1 MKTEIESLKELVQF
15 LIAKVEFLEAE
26 NAALRAEN
34 AFLKEKV
41 ADLERRLKQNSRNS
55 SKPPSSDGLSKP
67 NQNSKNR
74 SLRETGKHKSG
85 GQKGHPGHTLSP
97 VKNPD
102 QILRHALN
110 TCPGCMADVSSTPC
124 QNVESRQ
131 VFDLPV
137 PKMEVTEHQVE
148 VKNCPHCGLKIKASF
163 PEAVSAPVQY
173 GVNIQAQA
181 TYFQN
186 QQLIPEDRVQ
196 EIFQTLYGLNI
207 STATIVS
214 CSRRLFEKL
223 ETFSSM
229 VLEKVKNDWVKHLDE
244 TGFWIAGKTQWLH
257 VASTEN
263 LTYYH
268 VSPKRNSLLEGLR
281 GVVVHDYWRP
291 YFKLENVWHALCNA
305 HHLRELNARIEDK
318 EPWARH
324 MKRLLLFGRK
334 LKEHHEEAGVP
345 FEKICS
351 FVQIYNRIVQKGLWF
366 HEALG
371 PLGPKLG
378 RGKSA
383 KRKGHNLLLRLQNH
397 QIVLRFLWDPRTPFT
412 NNLAEQD
419 IRMMKCRQKISG
431 GFRTFEGA
439 ARFARIRGFI
449 STARKQRWD
458 IMGAIRQALMGN
470 APIAD

>member
-1 MKTEIESLKELVQF
+1 MKKEVESLKELVQL

-67 NQNSKNR
+67 NQNSKNT
-74 SLRETGKHKSG
+74 SLRKTGKHQSG
-85 GQKGHPGHTLSP
+85 GQKGHPGQTLSP
-97 VKNPD
+97 VENPD
-102 QILRHALN
+102 QIFRHALN
-110 TCPGCMADVSSTPC
+110 ICPGCMTDVSSTPC
-124 QNVESRQ
+124 QKVESRQ
-131 VFDLPV
+131 VFDLPA
-137 PKMEVTEHQVE
+137 PKIEVTEHQVE
-148 VKNCPHCGLKIKASF
+148 VKNCPHCGLKIKANF

-196 EIFQTLYGLNI
+196 EIFQTLYGLKI

-214 CSRRLFEKL
+214 YSRRLFEKL
-223 ETFSSM
+223 EAFSSE
-229 VLEKVKNDWVKHLDE
+229 VLEEVKNAWVKHLDE
-244 TGFWIAGKTQWLH
+244 TGFRIAGKTQWLH

-268 VSPKRNSLLEGLR
+268 VSPKRKSLLEGMK

-318 EPWARH
+318 ESWARH
-324 MKRLLLFGRK
+324 MKRLLLFGWK
-334 LKEHHEEAGVP
+334 LKEHHGKAGVP

-351 FVQIYNRIVQKGLWF
+351 FVQIYNRIIQKGLWF

-371 PLGPKLG
+371 SLPKLG

-383 KRKGHNLLLRLQNH
+383 KRKGHNLLLRLQNY
-397 QIVLRFLWDPRTPFT
+397 QIVLRFLWDPKTPFT
-412 NNLAEQD
+412 NNLAERD
-419 IRMMKCRQKISG
+419 LRMMKCRQKISG
-431 GFRTFEGA
+431 GFRTFEGSV
-439 ARFARIRGFI
+439 RFARIRGFI
-449 STARKQRWD
+449 STARKQKWD
-458 IMGAIRQALMGN
+458 VMDAIRRAMIGN
-470 APIAD
+470 PPIVA

>member
-1 MKTEIESLKELVQF
+1 MKTEVESLKELVQL
-15 LIAKVEFLEAE
+15 LIAKIEFLEAE
-26 NAALRAEN
+26 NATLRA
-34 AFLKEKV
+34 KV
-41 ADLERRLKQNSRNS
+41 SELERRLKQNSRNS

-67 NQNSKNR
+67 NQNSKKT
-74 SLRETGKHKSG
+74 SLRETGKHQSG

-97 VKNPD
+97 IENPD

-110 TCPGCMADVSSTPC
+110 TCRGCMADVSSTPC
-124 QNVESRQ
+124 HNVESRQ

-137 PKMEVTEHQVE
+137 PKIEVTEHQVE

-196 EIFQTLYGLNI
+196 EIFQTLYGLKI

-214 CSRRLFEKL
+214 YSRRLFEKL
-223 ETFSSM
+223 ETFSSE
-229 VLEKVKNDWVKHLDE
+229 VLEKVKDAWVKHLDE
-244 TGFWIAGKTQWLH
+244 TGFRIAGKTQWLH
-257 VASTEN
+257 VASTKD

-268 VSPKRNSLLEGLR
+268 VSPKRKSLLEGLK

-291 YFKLENVWHALCNA
+291 YFKLENVRHALCNA

-324 MKRLLLFGRK
+324 MKRLLLFALK
-334 LKEHHEEAGVP
+334 LKEHHGKSGVP

-351 FVQIYNRIVQKGLWF
+351 FVQIYRRIIQKGLWF
-366 HEALG
+366 HEALS

-378 RGKSA
+378 RGKLA
-383 KRKGHNLLLRLQNH
+383 KRKGHNLLLRLQNYW
-397 QIVLRFLWDPRTPFT
+397 IVLRFLWDPRTPFT
-412 NNLAEQD
+412 NNLAERD
-419 IRMMKCRQKISG
+419 LRMMKCRQKISG

-439 ARFARIRGFI
+439 VRFARIRGFI
-449 STARKQRWD
+449 STARKQNWD
-458 IMGAIRQALMGN
+458 IMNAIRQAMMGYP
-470 APIAD
+470 AIAD